1 MNSYTM
7 HQVGMARQHERLA
20 SAHRA
25 YDAKQARIS
34 TRPGRATHTTDV
46 QPNGPLSWLRDTIG
60 GLAAH
65 LSARATQPSSH

>member
-25 YDAKQARIS
+25 YDAKQARAS
-34 TRPGRATHTTDV
+34 ARPGRVSNTTDV
-46 QPNGPLSWLRDTIG
+46 PPQRSLAWLRDTIG
-60 GLAAH
+60 GLASH
-65 LSARATQPSSH
+65 LTARATQPSSH